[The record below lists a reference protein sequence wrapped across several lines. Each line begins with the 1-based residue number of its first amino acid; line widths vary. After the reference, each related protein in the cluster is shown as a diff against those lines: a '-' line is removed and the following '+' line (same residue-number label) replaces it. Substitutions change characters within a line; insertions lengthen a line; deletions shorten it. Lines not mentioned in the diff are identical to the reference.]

1 MNTLALGPS
10 WLDPDYLLN
19 TFGLPGLLLIVF
31 AESGLLIGFFLP
43 GDSLLFTTG
52 LLVTTGDLKYPLWLV
67 CVLVALAA
75 IIGDQVGYLFGR
87 KVGPALFKRP
97 DSRLF
102 KQENVEKAHEFFE
115 KYGPKSL
122 VLARFVPIVR
132 TFTPI
137 IAGVSRMDYRSFITF
152 NIIGGILWGVGVT
165 LLGAALGKIDFVHEN
180 IEMILILIVLISV
193 VPILIEF
200 LRARGKSK
208 KEAAAHQGDDH
219 GPSDGGP
226 AEGPRGGTG
235 EDGQGPAA
243 HQHTGDRTAP
253 YGGGAYGSQYG
264 PGQGAPY
271 GGGQGAQYGDGGYGA
286 AQAGQY
292 GAQAD
297 QYGQGQGGRQ
307 QAAGQYGGQD
317 TPYGGQYAG
326 GQGAQYSGGQYG
338 APDQGGQQG
347 SQYGAP
353 QGQYG
358 AGQYGGQDT
367 PYGGQ
372 YAGGQGA
379 QYSGGQYGAPDQG
392 GQQGGQYGAPDQGG
406 QYGAPQ
412 GRYDA
417 GQGGQYDPYGSGR
430 PAPYDPAGHDGR
442 YAGGRPGQ
450 PAQPGEYTGG
460 DPYGDRPAARPG
472 DGQEDDPGQY
482 GWENRR

>member
-137 IAGVSRMDYRSFITF
+137 IAGVSRMNYRSFITY

-165 LLGAALGKIDFVHEN
+165 VLGAALGKIDFVHEN

-193 VPILIEF
+193 VPIVIEF
-200 LRARGKSK
+200 LRARSRSK
-208 KEAAAHQGDDH
+208 KEGAAQQGDDQ
-219 GPSDGGP
+219 GPSGEGP
-226 AEGPRGGTG
+226 AAGPHGGAG
-235 EDGQGPAA
+235 NDGRGPAA
-243 HQHTGDRTAP
+243 HLYTADQAGQYGGTPYGTDQAGGYTTDQGTPYGTDRNAP
-253 YGGGAYGSQYG
+253 YGGGQY
-264 PGQGAPY
+264 
-271 GGGQGAQYGDGGYGA
+271 GGQGAQYGGG
-286 AQAGQY
+286 QTGQY
-292 GAQAD
+292 
-297 QYGQGQGGRQ
+297 
-307 QAAGQYGGQD
+307 
-317 TPYGGQYAG
+317 G
-326 GQGAQYSGGQYG
+326 GQGAQYGAPQGGAQYG
-338 APDQGGQQG
+338 AGPAG
-347 SQYGAP
+347 
-353 QGQYG
+353 GQYG
-358 AGQYGGQDT
+358 AGQ
-367 PYGGQ
+367 
-372 YAGGQGA
+372 
-379 QYSGGQYGAPDQG
+379 GQYGEQQYGRYG
-392 GQQGGQYGAPDQGG
+392 GEQGGQYGEQGG
-406 QYGAPQ
+406 QYGEQPGQ
-412 GRYDA
+412 YGGDRGGRYGYGQAEQYGSADPTA
-417 GQGGQYDPYGSGR
+417 QYGSGHGGQGDPYGSQA
-430 PAPYDPAGHDGR
+430 APYDGGQDGP
-442 YAGGRPGQ
+442 YGAARPGQ
-450 PAQPGEYTGG
+450 DTESG
-460 DPYGDRPAARPG
+460 PYGDRPPAGRG
-472 DGQEDDPGQY
+472 DGRQDDPGQY
-482 GWENRR
+482 GWQDRR